1 LAVSGSAE
9 IISRIS
15 PGAAAGCA
23 DDAATD
29 EAALELAD
37 VVADADWLLVAAESA
52 AELLVA
58 ADVAALLALVVAA
71 VGCGVL
77 LADVTAALD

>member
-1 LAVSGSAE
+1 M
-9 IISRIS
+9 
-15 PGAAAGCA
+15 
-23 DDAATD
+23 
-29 EAALELAD
+29 
-37 VVADADWLLVAAESA
+37 VADADWLLVAAESA